1 MRLSALTAA
10 LHRLV
15 SMSAMRILVAH
26 NQYHYRGG
34 EDTVVD
40 AEVALLRRHGH
51 QVEVYRRDNAE
62 LSRMSAPQTA
72 LATLWSRRTLDDL
85 ARIVER
91 FAPDLVHAHNIFPL
105 ISPSLYAG
113 ARRHRLPMVQTL
125 HNFRLVC
132 PQAMLVRHGRSC
144 MDCVGHLP
152 WRGIA
157 RRCYRQS
164 YVQSSAVAAMLV
176 MHRLR
181 RTWQRDVTRY
191 IVLNQ
196 MCRDIFSAGGLP
208 LDKLVIKPN
217 FVVADGEPDWCQ
229 RAGGVF
235 IGRLSDEKGLHVLI
249 QAMQQL
255 PERRIAVYG
264 KGPLQDL
271 VMDAPGLDYRGF
283 QTPDVLARRMHAA
296 AYLVMPSTGVESF
309 GLVAVEAFACGT
321 PVIASRQG
329 GLLELVVHGKT
340 GLLVTP
346 GDAAELAQAIAFAEA
361 HPERMRAMG
370 RAAWEAYLAHYTP
383 ERNYEQLL
391 RIYRQAMATF
401 PLHESPALACD
412 YPGP

>member
-1 MRLSALTAA
+1 MRLSALTVA
-10 LHRLV
+10 LHRAF
-15 SMSAMRILVAH
+15 SMTAMRILVAH

-40 AEVALLRRHGH
+40 AEVALLRRNGH

-62 LSRMSAPQTA
+62 LAQMSAPQTA
-72 LATLWSRRTLDDL
+72 QATLWSHRTLQDL
-85 ARIVER
+85 ARIVEG

-113 ARRHRLPMVQTL
+113 ARRHRLPVVQTL

-132 PQAMLVRHGRSC
+132 PQAMLVRRGRSC

-152 WRGIA
+152 WRGVA
-157 RRCYRQS
+157 HRCYRQS
-164 YVQSSAVAAMLV
+164 FLQSAAVAAMLM

-191 IVLNQ
+191 IALNQ

-208 LDKLVIKPN
+208 LSKLVIKPN
-217 FVVADGEPDWCQ
+217 FVVAHGQPDWQQ
-229 RAGGVF
+229 RAGGLF

-255 PERRIAVYG
+255 PDRRIAVYG
-264 KGPLQDL
+264 KGPLQDQ
-271 VMDAPGLDYRGF
+271 VMSAPGLDYRGF

-346 GDAAELAQAIAFAEA
+346 GDANELAQAIAFAES
-361 HPERMRAMG
+361 HPDRMRAMG
-370 RAAWEAYLAHYTP
+370 RAAWHAYLAHYTP
-383 ERNYEQLL
+383 ERNYAQLM
-391 RIYRQAMATF
+391 RIYRQAMAAIAL
-401 PLHESPALACD
+401 PGPPALTYD
-412 YPGP
+412 YPAP

>member
-1 MRLSALTAA
+1 
-10 LHRLV
+10 
-15 SMSAMRILVAH
+15 MRILVAH

-51 QVEVYRRDNAE
+51 QVELYRRDNAE

-72 LATLWSRRTLDDL
+72 SDTLWSNRTLDDL
-85 ARIVER
+85 ERVVER
-91 FAPDLVHAHNIFPL
+91 FVPDLLHAHNIFPL

-113 ARRHRLPMVQTL
+113 ARRHRLPVVQTL
-125 HNFRLVC
+125 HNFRLIC
-132 PQAMLVRHGRSC
+132 PQAMLVRDGRSC
-144 MDCVGHLP
+144 TACIGHLP
-152 WRGIA
+152 WRGMLH
-157 RRCYRQS
+157 RCYRQS
-164 YVQSSAVAAMLV
+164 LVQTTAVAAMLV
-176 MHRLR
+176 LHRLR

-196 MCRDIFSAGGLP
+196 MCRDLFAEGGLP
-208 LDKLVIKPN
+208 MDKLVIKPN
-217 FVVADGEPDWCQ
+217 FVVAHGKPSWEQ
-229 RAGGVF
+229 RSGGVF
-235 IGRLSDEKGLHVLI
+235 IGRLSDEKGLHVLA

-255 PERRIAVYG
+255 PGKRIAVYG
-264 KGPLQDL
+264 KGPLQSL
-271 VMDAPGLDYRGF
+271 VMSAPGLDYRGF

-309 GLVAVEAFACGT
+309 GLVAVEAFACGM

-329 GLLELVVHGKT
+329 GMLELIVHGKT

-346 GDAAELAQAIAFAEA
+346 GDAQELAQAIDFAEK

-370 RAAWEAYLAHYTP
+370 RAAWQAYLAHYTP

-391 RIYRQAMATF
+391 RIYQQAIAAT
-401 PLHESPALACD
+401 PLPAPSPLTYD
-412 YPGP
+412 YSGP

>member
-1 MRLSALTAA
+1 
-10 LHRLV
+10 
-15 SMSAMRILVAH
+15 MRILVAH

-51 QVEVYRRDNAE
+51 QVELYRRDNAE

-72 LATLWSRRTLDDL
+72 RDTLWSNRTLDDL
-85 ARIVER
+85 DRIVER
-91 FAPDLVHAHNIFPL
+91 FAPDLLHAHNIFPL

-113 ARRHRLPMVQTL
+113 ARRHRLPVVQTL
-125 HNFRLVC
+125 HNFRLIC
-132 PQAMLVRHGRSC
+132 PQAMLVRDGRSC
-144 MDCVGHLP
+144 TACIGHLP
-152 WRGIA
+152 WRGVLH
-157 RRCYRQS
+157 RCYRQS
-164 YVQSSAVAAMLV
+164 LVQTTAVAAMLV
-176 MHRLR
+176 LHRLR

-196 MCRDIFSAGGLP
+196 MCRDLFAEGGLP
-208 LDKLVIKPN
+208 MDKLVIKPN
-217 FVVADGEPDWCQ
+217 FVVAHGKPSWEQ
-229 RAGGVF
+229 RSGGVF
-235 IGRLSDEKGLHVLI
+235 IGRLSDEKGLHVLA

-255 PERRIAVYG
+255 PGKRIAVYG
-264 KGPLQDL
+264 KGPLQSL
-271 VMDAPGLDYRGF
+271 VMSAPGLDYRGF

-309 GLVAVEAFACGT
+309 GLVAVEAFACGM

-329 GLLELVVHGKT
+329 GMLELVVHGKT

-346 GDAAELAQAIAFAEA
+346 GDAQELAQAIDFAEK

-370 RAAWEAYLAHYTP
+370 RAAWQAYLAHYTP

-391 RIYRQAMATF
+391 RIYQQAIAAT
-401 PLHESPALACD
+401 PLPAPSPLTYD
-412 YPGP
+412 YSGP

>member
-1 MRLSALTAA
+1 
-10 LHRLV
+10 
-15 SMSAMRILVAH
+15 MRILVAH

-51 QVEVYRRDNAE
+51 EIEVYRRDNAE
-62 LSRMSAPQTA
+62 LARMSTA
-72 LATLWSRRTLDDL
+72 DAALSTLWSRRTMDDL
-85 ARIVER
+85 KGIVAR
-91 FAPDLVHAHNIFPL
+91 FMPDLVHAHNIFPL
-105 ISPSLYAG
+105 ISPSLYVG

-132 PQAMLVRHGRSC
+132 PQAMLVRRGRSC
-144 MDCVGHLP
+144 TDCVGHLP

-164 YVQSSAVAAMLV
+164 FVQSSAVAAMLV

-196 MCRDIFSAGGLP
+196 MCRDIFFEGGLP

-217 FVVADGEPDWCQ
+217 FVVAQGKPDWEL
-229 RAGGVF
+229 RSGGLF
-235 IGRLSDEKGLHVLI
+235 IGRLSEEKGLRVLI
-249 QAMQQL
+249 EAMQQL
-255 PERRIAVYG
+255 PGQRIAVYG
-264 KGPLQDL
+264 KGPLQSL

-340 GLLVTP
+340 GLLVSP
-346 GDAAELAQAIAFAEA
+346 GDANELAQAIAFAEA
-361 HPERMRAMG
+361 NPGRMREMG
-370 RAAWEAYLAHYTP
+370 RAAWETYLEHYTP
-383 ERNYEQLL
+383 ERNYEQLM
-391 RIYRQAMATF
+391 RIYRQAMAAAPLPDPPPLAYDF
-401 PLHESPALACD
+401 P
-412 YPGP
+412 GV

>member
-1 MRLSALTAA
+1 
-10 LHRLV
+10 
-15 SMSAMRILVAH
+15 MRILVAH

-51 QVEVYRRDNAE
+51 QVELYRRDNAE

-72 LATLWSRRTLDDL
+72 RDTLWSNRTLDDL
-85 ARIVER
+85 DRVVER
-91 FAPDLVHAHNIFPL
+91 FAPDLLHAHNIFPL

-113 ARRHRLPMVQTL
+113 ARRHRLPVVQTL

-132 PQAMLVRHGRSC
+132 PQAMLVRDGRSC
-144 MDCVGHLP
+144 TACIGHLP
-152 WRGIA
+152 WRGMLH
-157 RRCYRQS
+157 RCYRQS
-164 YVQSSAVAAMLV
+164 LVQTTAVAAMLV
-176 MHRLR
+176 LHRLR

-196 MCRDIFSAGGLP
+196 MCRDLFAEGGLP
-208 LDKLVIKPN
+208 MDKLVIKPN
-217 FVVADGEPDWCQ
+217 FVVAHGKPSWEQ
-229 RAGGVF
+229 RSGGVF
-235 IGRLSDEKGLHVLI
+235 IGRLSDEKGLHVLA

-255 PERRIAVYG
+255 PGKRIAVYG
-264 KGPLQDL
+264 KGPLQSL
-271 VMDAPGLDYRGF
+271 VMSAPGLDYRGF

-309 GLVAVEAFACGT
+309 GLVAVEAFACGM

-329 GLLELVVHGKT
+329 GMLELVVHGKT

-346 GDAAELAQAIAFAEA
+346 GDAQELAQAIDFAEK

-370 RAAWEAYLAHYTP
+370 RAAWQAYLAHYTP

-391 RIYRQAMATF
+391 RIYQQAIAAT
-401 PLHESPALACD
+401 PLPAPSPLTYD